1 MLAGGSPPSDV
12 TGIPLKSQG
21 WVNCRKT
28 SAKALHSR
36 GALISSWIVKL
47 DEPIMEN
54 GECIRKWIITEP
66 RDFPERRG
74 RCSNPCGRRNPA
86 PTHPKDP
93 APDKRKLLRVSGL
106 SVQKLWT
113 AGKPCTTVVDLKH
126 RSYKVVLMLPP
137 PYKRVRTYI
146 DKNVR

>member
-47 DEPIMEN
+47 DELIME
-54 GECIRKWIITEP
+54 KWRI
-66 RDFPERRG
+66 
-74 RCSNPCGRRNPA
+74 
-86 PTHPKDP
+86 
-93 APDKRKLLRVSGL
+93 
-106 SVQKLWT
+106 
-113 AGKPCTTVVDLKH
+113 
-126 RSYKVVLMLPP
+126 YKKM
-137 PYKRVRTYI
+137 
-146 DKNVR
+146 NNN